1 MLQNRPNPFD
11 ESTIISFLVHGP
23 ATNHTARIVITDLN
37 GKMLKEIPV
46 EVKEGMNE
54 VLYHHGYN
62 MVGTFLYSLYIDDLM
77 IATKKMI
84 FAN

>member
-1 MLQNRPNPFD
+1 M
-11 ESTIISFLVHGP
+11 
-23 ATNHTARIVITDLN
+23 ITDLN
-37 GKMLKEIPV
+37 GKLLQEIPV

-62 MVGTFLYSLYIDDLM
+62 MVGTFLYSLYINDQM
-77 IATKKMI
+77 IATKKMV